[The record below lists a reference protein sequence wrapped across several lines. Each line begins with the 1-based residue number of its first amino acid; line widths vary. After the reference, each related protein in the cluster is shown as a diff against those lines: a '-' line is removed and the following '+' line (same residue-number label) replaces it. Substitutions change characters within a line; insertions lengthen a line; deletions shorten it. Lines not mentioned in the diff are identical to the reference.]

1 MGALC
6 WRVGASLRCSTW
18 TAYCGGFSLDAR
30 GLSIC
35 GTRA

>member
-6 WRVGASLRCSTW
+6 WVVGASLRCSTR
-18 TAYCGGFSLDAR
+18 TSHRGGFSLEAR